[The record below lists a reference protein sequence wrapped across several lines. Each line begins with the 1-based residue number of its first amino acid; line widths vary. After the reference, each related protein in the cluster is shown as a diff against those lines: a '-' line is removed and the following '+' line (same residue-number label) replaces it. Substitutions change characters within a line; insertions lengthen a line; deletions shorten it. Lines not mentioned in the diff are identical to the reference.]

1 MKARSKQKDSKKTA
15 AAEAKPGNEAHQL
28 RMETLELLQKAIDI
42 TKADPDP
49 SKYTALTRAL
59 SAFKT
64 ADEMAAKQPGGRP
77 EKFTIDP
84 EVIRIIEEELLGIF
98 RKRPQKNAES
108 K

>member
-1 MKARSKQKDSKKTA
+1 MKARSKQKNEKKP
-15 AAEAKPGNEAHQL
+15 AEAKPASEAHQL
-28 RMETLELLQKAIDI
+28 RIETLELLQKAIDI
-42 TKADPDP
+42 TRANPDP

-59 SAFKT
+59 AAFRT
-64 ADEMAAKQPGGRP
+64 ADEMAAKQPGSRP

-98 RKRPQKNAES
+98 RKRPQKKTES